1 MRFEGKV
8 AIITGAGTGIGRDMA
23 IEFAKEGAK
32 VTIAARRKEL
42 LEETADLAEQAG
54 GLRPL
59 VVQMDLTHEDQV
71 EDMVQQTVAAF
82 DQVDYMINNAAVPG
96 KDLYV
101 WEQTLQ
107 NWNDTFATNLT
118 AKFLTSR
125 ACLKHMMPRRSGV
138 ILTFSSTAAL
148 GPYPRKSHYTA
159 SKSGIFGFTRTLAQE
174 VGPYGIRANCIIPG
188 AINTELLQNY
198 IKRIA
203 GEQGRDPGELAKEM
217 SSSSAL
223 QRQVEPREVTQTVMW
238 LCSDDASAITG
249 QMIRVCAGAAM
260 W

>member
-1 MRFEGKV
+1 MSSWIDLIRSEAGAEAKEIRIGDWV
-8 AIITGAGTGIGRDMA
+8 GYRSYTDVESEYNASRNGVGMHDSSYRGLLEVTGADRLTWLHNLTTNEITNLKPG
-23 IEFAKEGAK
+23 EGN
-32 VTIAARRKEL
+32 
-42 LEETADLAEQAG
+42 
-54 GLRPL
+54 
-59 VVQMDLTHEDQV
+59 
-71 EDMVQQTVAAF
+71 
-82 DQVDYMINNAAVPG
+82 Y
-96 KDLYV
+96 
-101 WEQTLQ
+101 
-107 NWNDTFATNLT
+107 TFATNLT

-159 SKSGIFGFTRTLAQE
+159 SKSGIFGFTRTLAME

-217 SSSSAL
+217 SSNSAL